1 MGLQDEDEDEERGED
16 VDENLMRACA
26 RVWCSKTV
34 GGSSQKH
41 CLKRARAH
49 QLSLA
54 ISKIA
59 KSVGGLFK
67 IKLGRLEN
75 DENAGGLFKILNRS
89 PLADRSRKT
98 LTPRPRGVSVLRE
111 RSARGW
117 RGKVLNNP
125 TALL

>member
-75 DENAGGLFKILNRS
+75 DEKCRRVVQNFKPQSPRRPFAENADTTAPWCQRS
-89 PLADRSRKT
+89 PGTVCEGMA
-98 LTPRPRGVSVLRE
+98 G
-111 RSARGW
+111 
-117 RGKVLNNP
+117 
-125 TALL
+125 